1 MGGKDPK
8 NLREHTWGKLWV
20 RRIRCVATP
29 TTNERVAARRRVRI
43 RVRWRRAC
51 FYLDASRVS
60 SPRSS
65 CSMLQKPA
73 RNDGDARGDV
83 QSVEDDDVA
92 DVVGTSRGGA
102 SRAILRR
109 ASRIRTIAISARRA
123 AQTSSHRRRALARPA
138 RRLSSARRRARRRV
152 PRTRRSRRPGASAHA
167 PSAHD
172 KITRHAQ
179 FGLVL
184 EPLQERVKSRVV
196 RADLHVRELVQKR
209 REHAILIHPP
219 HRPSSPR
226 SRAKQQSDPLSSIEV
241 ISPQLASAASRGRR
255 RREFGELIHDP
266 PVTTHDAVPTPHHA
280 LERDARA
287 PT

>member
-1 MGGKDPK
+1 MGAK
-8 NLREHTWGKLWV
+8 NTM
-20 RRIRCVATP
+20 RRDADD
-29 TTNERVAARRRVRI
+29 ERPGRRASTRSNS
-43 RVRWRRAC
+43 RRAC

-60 SPRSS
+60 SHRSS
-65 CSMLQKPA
+65 RSVLQKPA
-73 RNDGDARGDV
+73 RNDGDARREI
-83 QSVEDDDVA
+83 QSVDDDDVA

-102 SRAILRR
+102 SRAILSR
-109 ASRIRTIAISARRA
+109 ASRIRTIVISTRRA

-138 RRLSSARRRARRRV
+138 RRRV
-152 PRTRRSRRPGASAHA
+152 PRTRRSRRPGASSHA
-167 PSAHD
+167 PPAHD

-184 EPLQERVKSRVV
+184 ERLQERVKSRVV

-266 PVTTHDAVPTPHHA
+266 PVTTHDAVPTPRHA

>member
-1 MGGKDPK
+1 MGAK
-8 NLREHTWGKLWV
+8 NAM
-20 RRIRCVATP
+20 RRDIDDERPSRRASARSNSRSVASDVFLP
-29 TTNERVAARRRVRI
+29 RRVASFIASV
-43 RVRWRRAC
+43 VVFGVTKTRAKR
-51 FYLDASRVS
+51 SRHATS
-60 SPRSS
+60 
-65 CSMLQKPA
+65 
-73 RNDGDARGDV
+73 N
-83 QSVEDDDVA
+83 QSVDDDDVA
-92 DVVGTSRGGA
+92 DVAGTSRGGA

-109 ASRIRTIAISARRA
+109 ASRIRTIAISRRRA

-167 PSAHD
+167 PPAHD

-184 EPLQERVKSRVV
+184 ERLQERVKSRVV

-241 ISPQLASAASRGRR
+241 ISPQLGSSASRGRR

-266 PVTTHDAVPTPHHA
+266 TVTTHDAVPTPRHA
-280 LERDARA
+280 FERDARA